1 MVLVSASWSFAS
13 SDLCASVWLSLGR
26 VLTSCDPTEE
36 ADEVVEMSPGFVNT
50 RGIFFFFSLPSPFQC
65 FVSDALSSRLLL

>member
-1 MVLVSASWSFAS
+1 MFG
-13 SDLCASVWLSLGR
+13 SLLGG

-50 RGIFFFFSLPSPFQC
+50 RGFFFLSLPSPFQC
-65 FVSDALSSRLLL
+65 FVSGALSSRLLL